1 MVLGHQVLPYLQEV
15 QVNLFLPEFL
25 EIPQF
30 LAVHELQRYQLAPED
45 QILQVVLEFLRF
57 LLDLGARVGLLLQV
71 LPFLLTDLV
80 VPMDLVSLGFRVV
93 LVGRVV
99 LVPLEVPVL
108 QEVHGHLRGEKI
120 FTEQ

>member
-1 MVLGHQVLPYLQEV
+1 MVPGHQVLPYLQKV

-25 EIPQF
+25 VIREF
-30 LAVHELQRYQLAPED
+30 LAVRELQRYQLALEN

-57 LLDLGARVGLLLQV
+57 LLVPEARLGLLLQV

-80 VPMDLVSLGFRVV
+80 VLMDLVSLGFRVV

-108 QEVHGHLRGEKI
+108 QQVHGHL
-120 FTEQ
+120 

>member
-1 MVLGHQVLPYLQEV
+1 MVPGHQVLPYLQKV

-25 EIPQF
+25 VIREF
-30 LAVHELQRYQLAPED
+30 LAVRELQRYQLALED

-57 LLDLGARVGLLLQV
+57 LLVPEARLGLLLQV

-80 VPMDLVSLGFRVV
+80 VLMDLVSLGFQVV

-108 QEVHGHLRGEKI
+108 QEVHGHLREERI
-120 FTEQ
+120 FTE

>member
-1 MVLGHQVLPYLQEV
+1 MVPGHQVLPYLQKV

-25 EIPQF
+25 VIREF
-30 LAVHELQRYQLAPED
+30 LAVRELQRYQLALED

-57 LLDLGARVGLLLQV
+57 LLVPEARLGLLLQV

-80 VPMDLVSLGFRVV
+80 VLMDLVNLGFRVV

-108 QEVHGHLRGEKI
+108 QEVHGHLREEGI
-120 FTEQ
+120 FTE

>member
-1 MVLGHQVLPYLQEV
+1 MVLGHQVLPYLQKV

-25 EIPQF
+25 VIPEF
-30 LAVHELQRYQLAPED
+30 RAVRELQRYQLVPED

-57 LLDLGARVGLLLQV
+57 LLVPEARLGLLLRV
-71 LPFLLTDLV
+71 LPFLL
-80 VPMDLVSLGFRVV
+80 MDLAVLMDLLSLGFRVV

-108 QEVHGHLRGEKI
+108 QEVHGHLREERI
-120 FTEQ
+120 FIE

>member
-1 MVLGHQVLPYLQEV
+1 MVPGHQVLPYLQKV

-25 EIPQF
+25 VIREF
-30 LAVHELQRYQLAPED
+30 LAVRELQRYQLALED

-57 LLDLGARVGLLLQV
+57 LLVPEARLGLLLQV

-80 VPMDLVSLGFRVV
+80 VLMDLVSLGFRVV

-108 QEVHGHLRGEKI
+108 QEVHGHLREERI
-120 FTEQ
+120 FTE